1 MVHSWDCET
10 QRAGCENS
18 QACCMLSA
26 LKELIPWEMF
36 GCDNLEVNKYGIW
49 GNILLTIHW
58 WLWYKITII
67 FLNFGTDIT
76 ELIEHHSN
84 RIKCCFKGSQ
94 GTTQGTMADL
104 GSNTPSFL
112 WETTPPVTEYC
123 AESKEGIVQKKCR
136 TRLSQYQV
144 I

>member
-1 MVHSWDCET
+1 MGKHPFDHSLMT
-10 QRAGCENS
+10 V
-18 QACCMLSA
+18 
-26 LKELIPWEMF
+26 KI
-36 GCDNLEVNKYGIW
+36 
-49 GNILLTIHW
+49 TIIFSV
-58 WLWYKITII
+58 KITII

-94 GTTQGTMADL
+94 GTTQGTMANL